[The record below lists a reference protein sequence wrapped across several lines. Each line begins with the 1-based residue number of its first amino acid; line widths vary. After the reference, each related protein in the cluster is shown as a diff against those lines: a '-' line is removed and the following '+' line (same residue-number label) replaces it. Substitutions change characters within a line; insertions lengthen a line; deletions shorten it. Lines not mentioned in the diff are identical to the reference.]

1 MVLRNT
7 ICVPKKLF
15 PFRYPIKPRRGPSC
29 KPPKHRSR
37 DPYAC
42 LPEPRYNKNDRTRYD
57 F

>member
-1 MVLRNT
+1 MIVRKIT
-7 ICVPKKLF
+7 IQVPKKLF
-15 PFRYPIKPRRGPSC
+15 PFRYPIIPRGGKPTNPPS
-29 KPPKHRSR
+29 RR